1 MAAAVCSVGRP
12 MKLRGDFGVANSSP
26 SLTGRALAMLALFV
40 GFYLLALAVAAV
52 LIAAPVLELAL
63 VDRLHPQLLLASVA
77 GLGILWAL
85 VPRRREAWIDPGPR
99 FTAETQPDLTALVHH
114 VATAAGQQMPSAL
127 YLIDDMN
134 AFVTTR
140 GGFMGMGGTR
150 VLAVGVPLLA
160 VLDRAEL
167 ESVLAH
173 EFGHFHGGDTRLLP
187 LVYRT
192 RGVMERTLAT
202 ASGFVKG
209 AFKAYASFY
218 LARSQDISRSQEFAA
233 DRLAAHVTAPE
244 TAARAIARLVPAN
257 AAFEHYRSHG
267 YAPVLQAGRR
277 PPYVAGFQAA
287 LASAVTGDGGRPDDG
302 APGRDIGSRFDS
314 HPSPFDR
321 IRALGV
327 DPDDVVARP
336 WPSSQALGLLRDL
349 SQVEAALVIQQLNVD
364 PSVLPVVEWDD
375 VGHDVVVPSWRAAVS
390 EQLLPAVPDIVSS
403 AVPTTPDGLA
413 ELGSAIVAHAGLTA
427 TRPEREAV
435 AVRLC
440 AQYVGLAAVDAGWRM
455 RSLPGEP
462 VRFTRDGETLD
473 VLDLYTRV
481 CEGTVD
487 IDTWRARLNA
497 AGLVGVVPSRVVQ
510 APAAVAAQGAV
521 GDALS
526 AVGAARG
533 TGVATVVPASEGPAV
548 LRYRAVPPGQGLRS
562 KRELVIDGT
571 TVRWGAQT
579 IRADQVTAVG
589 YSAVNRSFAVRFATV
604 DGELRFKLTG
614 RGTTEREIEAWRA
627 LVAWFE
633 RYVEP
638 RLIDERLAQVRATGR
653 TRLGRMTFGW
663 EGITTR
669 KGLMSWDEFAGT
681 AYNGVQVT
689 LHRHADTLD
698 GHVKAGAIKTDLAND
713 GVLVAALCRAI
724 LSSRR

>member
-1 MAAAVCSVGRP
+1 

-26 SLTGRALAMLALFV
+26 SLAGRALAMLVLFV

-52 LIAAPVLELAL
+52 LIAAPVLELVL
-63 VDRLHPQLLLASVA
+63 VNRLHPQLLLASVA

-85 VPRRREAWIDPGPR
+85 VPRRREAWVDPGPR

-114 VATAAGQQMPSAL
+114 VATTAGQHMPSAL

-140 GGFMGMGGTR
+140 EGFLGMGATR

-202 ASGFVKG
+202 ASGFGKG

-257 AAFEHYRSHG
+257 AAFEYYRSHE

-287 LASAVTGDGGRPDDG
+287 LASAVTGDGARPADG
-302 APGRDIGSRFDS
+302 ALGRDIGSRFDS

-327 DPDDVVARP
+327 DADDVVARP
-336 WPSSQALGLLRDL
+336 WPPSPALSLLRDL

-364 PSVLPVVEWDD
+364 PSELPEVEWDD

-390 EQLLPAVPDIVSS
+390 EQLLPAVPDIAPS
-403 AVPTTPDGLA
+403 AVPTTPDELA
-413 ELGSAIVAHAGLTA
+413 ELGSAIVAHAGVTA

-440 AQYVGLAAVDAGWRM
+440 AQYVGLAAIDAGWQL

-462 VRFTRDGETLD
+462 VRFIRDGEELD
-473 VLDLYTRV
+473 VLDLYTQV
-481 CEGTVD
+481 CEGTVGV
-487 IDTWRARLNA
+487 DTWRARLDA
-497 AGLVGVVPSRVVQ
+497 AGLAGVVPSRVVR
-510 APAAVAAQGAV
+510 APAAVAAQGA
-521 GDALS
+521 GAGALS
-526 AVGAARG
+526 ARAARG
-533 TGVATVVPASEGPAV
+533 TGVAVVPASHGPAV

-562 KRELVIDGT
+562 KRELVIEGT

-589 YSAVNRSFAVRFATV
+589 YSAVNRSFAVRIATV
-604 DGELRFKLTG
+604 DSELRFKLTG
-614 RGTTEREIEAWRA
+614 RGTAQREVEAWRA

-653 TRLGRMTFGW
+653 TRLGRITFGW

-669 KGLMSWDEFAGT
+669 KGLLSWDEFAGT
-681 AYNGVQVT
+681 AFNGVQVT

-698 GHVKAGAIKTDLAND
+698 GHVKAGAIKTDLANE
-713 GVLVAALCRAI
+713 GVLVAGLCRAI
-724 LSSRR
+724 RSIRR